1 MFVVCIQVYIW
12 THDLSEARA
21 RGLKFKN
28 EIRMNSQHS
37 HTITLY
43 ASHLVMT
50 PSCISMRFWHG
61 HMNTWSQVDVSEYS
75 SCFLQRIWTFMDT
88 WSQCEMARGLR
99 SKIKNL
105 NKVAALSHNYTTS
118 QPSRN
123 SILKFLGGCSRNI
136 WFVGC
141 RITFDLILRI
151 YGIFYDQCYLFW
163 ELKVPLS
170 K

>member
-50 PSCISMRFWHG
+50 PSCISMRF
-61 HMNTWSQVDVSEYS
+61 
-75 SCFLQRIWTFMDT
+75 F
-88 WSQCEMARGLR
+88 
-99 SKIKNL
+99 
-105 NKVAALSHNYTTS
+105 
-118 QPSRN
+118 
-123 SILKFLGGCSRNI
+123 
-136 WFVGC
+136 
-141 RITFDLILRI
+141 RITKKSGDKW
-151 YGIFYDQCYLFW
+151 GIHPR
-163 ELKVPLS
+163 EVES
-170 K
+170 KRLL